1 MNRKLNNLL
10 YDPASI
16 TMQTYKQEF
25 FLSDLIYDLYLFFT
39 TKIYEF
45 LDDIVAKFI
54 IDELVEMRGDRLKY
68 LILEILVGCF

>member
-1 MNRKLNNLL
+1 
-10 YDPASI
+10 
-16 TMQTYKQEF
+16 MQTYKQEF

-54 IDELVEMRGDRLKY
+54 IDELVEMREDRLEY
-68 LILEILVGCF
+68 FILEILVGCF

>member
-1 MNRKLNNLL
+1 
-10 YDPASI
+10 
-16 TMQTYKQEF
+16 MQTYKQEF

-54 IDELVEMRGDRLKY
+54 IDELVEMRGDRLEY
-68 LILEILVGCF
+68 FILEILVGCF

>member
-54 IDELVEMRGDRLKY
+54 IDELVEMREDRLEY
-68 LILEILVGCF
+68 FILEILVGCF